1 MNAATQTNTIAVTVN
16 GTPHQV
22 DAATLA
28 DLLALLDHAPDSVA
42 TAVNGEYV
50 ARGLRGAHIL
60 QAGDQITCFQ
70 AIVGG

>member
-1 MNAATQTNTIAVTVN
+1 MNAATQTHTITVTVN
-16 GTPHQV
+16 GAPHQV

-28 DLLALLDHAPDSVA
+28 DLLALLGHAPESVA
-42 TAVNGEYV
+42 TAVNGDYV
-50 ARGLRGAHIL
+50 ARALRATHIL